1 MQVSDVNDKVTHA
14 SIGARQTQSMGI
26 SSSAEFFHVLSSSLY
41 SDQKLAPVREVI
53 CNGDDAHKIIGCDK
67 PLKITLKNNEFKV
80 RDFGPGIPHDMIVE
94 IYGTYG
100 NSTKK
105 KQSGQ
110 TGGFGLGSKSPFAYV
125 DSFEVISYHAGKK
138 TIYRMNKSDAEANG
152 EPSIVTV
159 LSLPTEETGIEV
171 SFKVHEFDMH
181 TFRKNVG
188 KVVMQGDIHAELND
202 ELLFIWKKPEDTDW
216 AIIHDNSLGHKGV
229 FVRYGAVIYP
239 IQSHSDYSGEL
250 AAALNGIEYITN
262 GRASDTSL
270 LLFAPPDSISVAP
283 SREQLSYTPLTN
295 ATIKSLLPPFA
306 SLVQNQVRKIIEQ
319 EQVEL
324 IQKVVAEN
332 QYMNYLRTR
341 DISRLRQFGTEPTDF
356 VRSSVEQITAMARYY
371 GSSAISSYGMESKIW
386 DEVVRTKK
394 VHKAFHSVLK
404 PGTKK
409 TDLLSRGL
417 KVLSSM
423 YREGLQMSDLFITE
437 LRGWQYSTS
446 STGYYFDHSQFS
458 KLHFNDHEYLEL
470 AQGTLVVTHRKQSL
484 SEDLIKFNGN
494 NKRTF
499 PIRTSFGLRVSRKKE
514 DIAAALAFA
523 KRIGFEV
530 IDLTQYQQLEPVV
543 KKPRVPKPKDTR
555 MFFKDTPDGIQY
567 VSLANAVTY
576 GGVWFD
582 RVYSKP
588 EPLMIYKP
596 RCVVL
601 IKSTEKYLDKHRKHI
616 EGIEST
622 LSAQIAK
629 LWGAY
634 IAVVPTKKLYEQAI
648 SEGAKPL
655 KEFALEQFRKEIAAS
670 KTFYAESAVN
680 VSRIKK
686 EYKLGDTCIPESLV
700 HNLAAHKLGGFSGEV
715 LEPSPRDAALWDV
728 AWHVAWQMEHGWLD
742 HNDPIFE
749 GGKTVPID
757 KRYAKLCHKLATS
770 TVADFIDYSQLDKL
784 LDQEYVSDADL
795 QKADI
800 LMKFITKHS
809 EKFQ

>member
-181 TFRKNVG
+181 TFRRNVE
-188 KVVMQGDIHAELND
+188 KVVMQGDVHAELNGIP
-202 ELLFIWKKPEDTDW
+202 LNTWKKPEGSDW
-216 AIIHDNSLGHKGV
+216 AILLDNALGHKGV
-229 FVRYGAVIYP
+229 FIRYGAVVYP
-239 IQSHSDYSGEL
+239 VQNHSDYSGEI
-250 AAALNGIEYITN
+250 ASALNGIEYITN
-262 GRASDTSL
+262 GRSSSVSL

-295 ATIKSLLPPFA
+295 GTIKKLLPPFA
-306 SLVQNQVRKIIEQ
+306 AMVQNQVRKVIEKEQ
-319 EQVEL
+319 EDL
-324 IQKVVAEN
+324 IEKIVAEG
-332 QYMNYLRTR
+332 QHINYLRTR
-341 DISRLRQFGTEPTDF
+341 DSYRVRQFGAEPKGHMQT
-356 VRSSVEQITAMARYY
+356 SLEQILTMARYS
-371 GSSAISSYGMESKIW
+371 GSSAINSYGMEARIW
-386 DEVVRTKK
+386 DEVIRTKK
-394 VHKAFHSVLK
+394 AHKAFTAAFK
-404 PGTKK
+404 PRMKK
-409 TDLLSRGL
+409 SDLLSHGL
-417 KVLSSM
+417 RILSTM
-423 YREGLQMSDLFITE
+423 HREGLQMSDLFITD
-437 LRGWQYSTS
+437 LRGWQHS
-446 STGYYFDHSQFS
+446 STAFGYYFDHNQFS
-458 KLHFNDHEYLEL
+458 KLRFNDHEYLEL
-470 AQGTLVVTHRKQSL
+470 AQGTLVITHRKQTL
-484 SEDLIKFNGN
+484 SEDLASVNRKLSN
-494 NKRTF
+494 R
-499 PIRTSFGLRVSRKKE
+499 PYPVRTSFGLRVSRKKE

-530 IDLTQYQQLEPVV
+530 IDLTQYQKLEPTVN
-543 KKPRVPKPKDTR
+543 KPRVPKPKDIR
-555 MFFKDTPDGIQY
+555 VFYKDTSDGVQY
-567 VSLANAVTY
+567 VSLANAVTH
-576 GGVWFD
+576 GGIYFD

-588 EPLMIYKP
+588 DPLMIYKP

-601 IKSTEKYLDKHRKHI
+601 IKSAEKYLDKHKTYM
-616 EGIEST
+616 EGIVSS
-622 LSAQIAK
+622 LSMQIAK

-634 IAVVPTKKLYEQAI
+634 IAVVPTEKLYQQAI

-655 KEFALEQFRKEIAAS
+655 KEFVLEQFKKEVASS
-670 KTFYAESAVN
+670 KTFYAESATDIN
-680 VSRIKK
+680 RIKK
-686 EYKLGDTCIPESLV
+686 TYKLDDTWFPSSLV
-700 HNLAAHKLGGFSGEV
+700 HHLAAYKLGGFSGEV
-715 LEPSPRDAALWDV
+715 LEPSPRDAALWDI
-728 AWHVAWQMEHGWLD
+728 AWQMKHGWLE

-770 TVADFIDYSQLDKL
+770 TVADLIDFSQLDKL

-795 QKADI
+795 QKADT

>member
-53 CNGDDAHKIIGCDK
+53 CNGDDAHKITGCNK
-67 PLKITLKNNEFKV
+67 PLQITLKNNEFKV

-125 DSFEVISYHAGKK
+125 DSFEVISFHAGKK

-202 ELLFIWKKPEDTDW
+202 EPLFTWKKPEDTDW
-216 AIIHDNSLGHKGV
+216 AIINDHSLGHKGV

-239 IQSHSDYSGEL
+239 IQTHSDYSMEL

-262 GRASDTSL
+262 GRGMGTSL

-295 ATIKSLLPPFA
+295 ATIKKLLPPFA
-306 SLVQNQVRKIIEQ
+306 SLVQNQVRKVIEQ
-319 EQVEL
+319 EQLEL

-332 QYMNYLRTR
+332 QYMDYLRTH
-341 DISRLRQFGTEPTDF
+341 DTSRLRQFGEEPTGN
-356 VRSSVEQITAMARYY
+356 VRSSIEQITAMARYS
-371 GSSAISSYGMESKIW
+371 GSSAIGSYDMEARIW
-386 DEVVRTKK
+386 DEVIRTKK
-394 VHKAFHSVLK
+394 AHKAFHSVLK
-404 PGTKK
+404 PRSRK
-409 TDLLSRGL
+409 TELLSQGL
-417 KVLSSM
+417 RVLSSM
-423 YREGLQMSDLFITE
+423 YREGLQMSDLFITD
-437 LRGWQYSTS
+437 LRGWQHSQS
-446 STGYYFDHSQFS
+446 STGYYFDHNHFS
-458 KLHFNDHEYLEL
+458 KLRFHNFEYLEL
-470 AQGTLVVTHRKQSL
+470 AQGTLVITHRKQTL
-484 SEDLIKFNGN
+484 TEDLASFNRNSGKRPYPIK
-494 NKRTF
+494 
-499 PIRTSFGLRVSRKKE
+499 TSFGLRVSRKKE

-543 KKPRVPKPKDTR
+543 KKPRVSKPKDTR
-555 MFFKDTPDGIQY
+555 VFFKDTPDGMQY
-567 VSLANAVTY
+567 VSLANAVSSY
-576 GGVWFD
+576 GIDFGN
-582 RVYSKP
+582 VYSKP
-588 EPLMIYKP
+588 DPLMIYKP
-596 RCVVL
+596 RCVILV
-601 IKSTEKYLDKHRKHI
+601 KSTEKYLDKYRTHV
-616 EGIEST
+616 EGIGSS
-622 LSAQIAK
+622 LSMQIAR

-634 IAVVPTKKLYEQAI
+634 VAAVPTEKLYQQAI

-655 KEFALEQFRKEIAAS
+655 KEFALEQFRKEVAAS
-670 KTFYAESAVN
+670 KTFYAESAIDVN
-680 VSRIKK
+680 RIRKA
-686 EYKLGDTCIPESLV
+686 YKLKDRAWFPETLI
-700 HNLAAHKLGGFSGEV
+700 HLLATYRLGGFSGEV
-715 LEPSPRDAALWDV
+715 LEPSPRDAALWGI
-728 AWHVAWQMEHGWLD
+728 AWQMKHGWLE
-742 HNDPIFE
+742 HNDPIFD
-749 GGKTVPID
+749 GGKDVPID

-770 TVADFIDYSQLDKL
+770 SVADLINFSQLTDL
-784 LDQEYVSDADL
+784 LDQSYVSDADL

>member
-67 PLKITLKNNEFKV
+67 PLQITLKNNEFKV
-80 RDFGPGIPHDMIVE
+80 RDFGLGIPHDMIVE

-159 LSLPTEETGIEV
+159 LSLPSEETGIEV

-188 KVVMQGDIHAELND
+188 KVVMQGDIYAELND
-202 ELLFIWKKPEDTDW
+202 ESLFTWKKPEDTDW
-216 AIIHDNSLGHKGV
+216 AIINDHSLGHKGV

-239 IQSHSDYSGEL
+239 IQTHSDYAGEL

-262 GRASDTSL
+262 GRTSGTSL

-324 IQKVVAEN
+324 IQKIVAEN
-332 QYMNYLRTR
+332 QYMDYLRTR
-341 DISRLRQFGTEPTDF
+341 DTSRLRQFGAEPTGI
-356 VRSSVEQITAMARYY
+356 VRSSLEQITAMARY
-371 GSSAISSYGMESKIW
+371 SDSPALSSYSMEAKIW

-394 VHKAFHSVLK
+394 AHKAFHSVLK
-404 PGTKK
+404 PK
-409 TDLLSRGL
+409 TRKVDLLSHGL
-417 KVLSSM
+417 RIMSSM
-423 YREGLQMSDLFITE
+423 YREGLHMSDLFITE
-437 LRGWQYSTS
+437 LRGWQHSYST
-446 STGYYFDHSQFS
+446 TGYYFDHNQFS
-458 KLHFNDHEYLEL
+458 KLRFNDHEYLEL
-470 AQGTLVVTHRKQSL
+470 AQGTMVITHRKQTL
-484 SEDLIKFNGN
+484 HEDLVTFNRN
-494 NKRTF
+494 NKRPFTVK
-499 PIRTSFGLRVSRKKE
+499 TSFGLRVSRKKE
-514 DIAAALAFA
+514 DITAALAFA

-530 IDLTQYQQLEPVV
+530 IDLTQYQKLEPPV

-555 MFFKDTPDGIQY
+555 VFFKDTPEGMQY

-582 RVYSKP
+582 RVYSKSD
-588 EPLMIYKP
+588 PLMIYKP

-601 IKSTEKYLDKHRKHI
+601 IKSTEKYLDKYRTHI
-616 EGIEST
+616 EGIGSS
-622 LSAQIAK
+622 LSMQIAK

-634 IAVVPTKKLYEQAI
+634 IAVVPTEKLYEQAI

-655 KEFALEQFRKEIAAS
+655 KEFALEQFRKEVAAS
-670 KTFYAESAVN
+670 NTFYAESAIDVN
-680 VSRIKK
+680 RIKK
-686 EYKLGDTCIPESLV
+686 EHKLTDIWIPESLV
-700 HNLAAHKLGGFSGEV
+700 HNLAAYKLGGFSGEV
-715 LEPSPRDAALWDV
+715 LKPSPRDAALWDI
-728 AWHVAWQMEHGWLD
+728 AWQMKHGWLE

-770 TVADFIDYSQLDKL
+770 TVADLIDFSQLDKL

-795 QKADI
+795 QKADT

>member
-159 LSLPTEETGIEV
+159 LTLPTEETGIEV
-171 SFKVHEFDMH
+171 SFKVHQSDVR
-181 TFRKNVG
+181 TFEMNIR
-188 KVVMQGDIHAELND
+188 KVVKQGDIHAELNE
-202 ELLFIWKKPEDTDW
+202 ELLDTWKKPEDSDW
-216 AIIHDNSLGHKGV
+216 AIIQDNSLGHKGI
-229 FVRYGAVIYP
+229 FIRYGAVIYP
-239 IQSHSDYSGEL
+239 IQTHPDYSVEL
-250 AAALNGIEYITN
+250 AAAFNGIEYITN
-262 GRASDTSL
+262 GRAMGTSL

-306 SLVQNQVRKIIEQ
+306 SLVQNQVRKVIEQ

-332 QYMNYLRTR
+332 QYMDYLRTR
-341 DISRLRQFGTEPTDF
+341 DTSKLRQFGKEPTGN
-356 VRSSVEQITAMARYY
+356 VRSSVEQITAMARYS
-371 GSSAISSYGMESKIW
+371 GSSAISSYGMEARIW

-394 VHKAFHSVLK
+394 AHKAFHSVFK
-404 PGTKK
+404 PRMKREN
-409 TDLLSRGL
+409 LLSHGL
-417 KVLSSM
+417 RILSSM
-423 YREGLQMSDLFITE
+423 YREGLQMSDLFITD
-437 LRGWQYSTS
+437 LRGWQNSSTS
-446 STGYYFDHSQFS
+446 CGYYFSHKQFS
-458 KLHFNDHEYLEL
+458 DLRFKDEEYLEL
-470 AQGTLVVTHRKQSL
+470 AQGTLVITHRKQTL
-484 SEDLIKFNGN
+484 AEDIASFNRNSG
-494 NKRTF
+494 KRPY
-499 PIRTSFGLRVSRKKE
+499 PIRTSFGLRISRKKE

-530 IDLTQYQQLEPVV
+530 IDLTQYQQLEPSV

-555 MFFKDTPDGIQY
+555 VLFKDAPDGMQY
-567 VSLANAVTY
+567 VSLANTVSSYGVNFGAVY
-576 GGVWFD
+576 N
-582 RVYSKP
+582 KP
-588 EPLMIYKP
+588 DPLMLYKP
-596 RCVVL
+596 RCVILV
-601 IKSTEKYLDKHRKHI
+601 KSTDKYLDKYRTHI
-616 EGIEST
+616 EGIGTAMSI
-622 LSAQIAK
+622 QFAK

-634 IAVVPTKKLYEQAI
+634 IAVVPTEKLYERAI

-670 KTFYAESAVN
+670 KTFYAESAIS

-686 EYKLGDTCIPESLV
+686 EYKLGDTWIPESLV
-700 HNLAAHKLGGFSGEV
+700 HNLATHKLGGFSGEV

-728 AWHVAWQMEHGWLD
+728 AWQMKHGWLD
-742 HNDPIFE
+742 HNDPIFD
-749 GGKTVPID
+749 GGKAVPID

-770 TVADFIDYSQLDKL
+770 TVADLIDYSQLDKL

>member
-53 CNGDDAHKIIGCDK
+53 CNGDDAHKIVDCDK

-125 DSFEVISYHAGKK
+125 DSFEVISYHEGKK

-181 TFRKNVG
+181 TFSKNVY

-202 ELLFIWKKPEDTDW
+202 DLLQTWKKPEDTDW
-216 AIIHDNSLGHKGV
+216 AIISDNYLGHKGV

-239 IQSHSDYSGEL
+239 IQSHPDYSMEL

-262 GRASDTSL
+262 GRSSGTSL

-306 SLVQNQVRKIIEQ
+306 SLVQNQVRRVIEQ
-319 EQVEL
+319 EQIEL

-341 DISRLRQFGTEPTDF
+341 DASRLRQFGTEPTDI
-356 VRSSVEQITAMARYY
+356 VRSSVEQITAMARYS
-371 GSSAISSYGMESKIW
+371 GSSAISSYGMEARIW
-386 DEVVRTKK
+386 DEIVRTKK
-394 VHKAFHSVLK
+394 AHKAFQGIFK
-404 PGTKK
+404 PRMKK
-409 TDLLSRGL
+409 QALLSHGL
-417 KVLSSM
+417 RILSSM
-423 YREGLQMSDLFITE
+423 YREGLQMSDLFITD
-437 LRGWQYSTS
+437 LKGWQYSTS

-458 KLHFNDHEYLEL
+458 KLRFNDHEYLEL
-470 AQGTLVVTHRKQSL
+470 AQGTLVITHRKQSL
-484 SEDLIKFNGN
+484 TEDLTKFNGN

-555 MFFKDTPDGIQY
+555 VFFKDTPDGMQY
-567 VSLANAVTY
+567 VSLANVVSSY
-576 GGVWFD
+576 GIDFGN
-582 RVYSKP
+582 VYNKP
-588 EPLMIYKP
+588 DPLMIYKP
-596 RCVVL
+596 RCVILV
-601 IKSTEKYLDKHRKHI
+601 KSTEKYLDKYRTHI
-616 EGIEST
+616 EGIGSS
-622 LSAQIAK
+622 LSMQIAR

-634 IAVVPTKKLYEQAI
+634 VAVVPTDKLYQQAI

-655 KEFALEQFRKEIAAS
+655 KEFALEQFRKEVATS
-670 KTFYAESAVN
+670 KTFYAESAIDVN
-680 VSRIKK
+680 RIRKA
-686 EYKLGDTCIPESLV
+686 YKLKDRAWFPETLI
-700 HNLAAHKLGGFSGEV
+700 HLLATYKLAGFSGEV
-715 LEPSPRDAALWDV
+715 LEPSPRDAALWG
-728 AWHVAWQMEHGWLD
+728 VAWQMKHGWLE
-742 HNDPIFE
+742 HNDPIFD
-749 GGKTVPID
+749 GGKDVPID

-770 TVADFIDYSQLDKL
+770 SVADLINFSQLTDL
-784 LDQEYVSDADL
+784 LDQSYVSDADL
-795 QKADI
+795 QKADT

>member
-181 TFRKNVG
+181 TFRKNVR
-188 KVVMQGDIHAELND
+188 KVVMQGDIHAELNK
-202 ELLFIWKKPEDTDW
+202 ELLDTWKKPEDSDW
-216 AIIHDNSLGHKGV
+216 AIIQDNSLGHKGI
-229 FVRYGAVIYP
+229 FIRYGAVIYP
-239 IQSHSDYSGEL
+239 IQSHSDYSMEL

-262 GRASDTSL
+262 SRAVGTSL

-306 SLVQNQVRKIIEQ
+306 SLVQNQVRKVIEQ
-319 EQVEL
+319 EQEEL
-324 IQKVVAEN
+324 IQKIVAEN
-332 QYMNYLRTR
+332 QYMDYLRTR
-341 DISRLRQFGTEPTDF
+341 DTSRLRQFGAEPTGI
-356 VRSSVEQITAMARYY
+356 VRSSLEQITAMARYS
-371 GSSAISSYGMESKIW
+371 GSSALSSYSMEAKIW

-394 VHKAFHSVLK
+394 AHKAFHSVLK
-404 PGTKK
+404 PK
-409 TDLLSRGL
+409 TRKVDLLSHGL
-417 KVLSSM
+417 RIMSSM
-423 YREGLQMSDLFITE
+423 YREGLHMSDLFITE
-437 LRGWQYSTS
+437 LRGWQHSYST
-446 STGYYFDHSQFS
+446 TGYYFDHNQFS
-458 KLHFNDHEYLEL
+458 KLRFNDHEYLEL
-470 AQGTLVVTHRKQSL
+470 AQGTMVITHRKQTL
-484 SEDLIKFNGN
+484 SEDLAIVNRKLSN
-494 NKRTF
+494 R
-499 PIRTSFGLRVSRKKE
+499 PYPVRTSFGLRVSRKKE

-530 IDLTQYQQLEPVV
+530 IDLTQYQKLEPTVN
-543 KKPRVPKPKDTR
+543 KPRVPKPKDTR
-555 MFFKDTPDGIQY
+555 VFFKDTPDGMQY

-582 RVYSKP
+582 RIYSKQD
-588 EPLMIYKP
+588 PLLIYKP

-601 IKSTEKYLDKHRKHI
+601 IKSAEKYLDKRKTYM
-616 EGIEST
+616 EGIGSS
-622 LSAQIAK
+622 LSMQIAK

-634 IAVVPTKKLYEQAI
+634 IAVVPTEKLYQQAI

-655 KEFALEQFRKEIAAS
+655 KEFVLEQFKKEVASS
-670 KTFYAESAVN
+670 KTFYAESATDIN
-680 VSRIKK
+680 RIKK
-686 EYKLGDTCIPESLV
+686 TYKLDDTWFPSSLV
-700 HNLAAHKLGGFSGEV
+700 HHLAAYKLGGFSGEV
-715 LEPSPRDAALWDV
+715 LEPSPRDAALWDI
-728 AWHVAWQMEHGWLD
+728 AWQMKHGWLE

-770 TVADFIDYSQLDKL
+770 TVADLIDFSQLDRL

-795 QKADI
+795 QKADT